1 MLTGKVVLFNKAQA
15 FGLVRP
21 DNGDVDVFVHIH
33 TAREG
38 GIGELAVGDR
48 LEFLIE

>member
-38 GIGELAVGDR
+38 ESESLPWATGSNS
-48 LEFLIE
+48 